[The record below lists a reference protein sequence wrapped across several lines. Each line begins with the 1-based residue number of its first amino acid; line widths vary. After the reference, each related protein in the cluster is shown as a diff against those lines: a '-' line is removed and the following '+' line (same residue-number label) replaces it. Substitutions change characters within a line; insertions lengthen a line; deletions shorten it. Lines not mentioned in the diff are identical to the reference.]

1 MTNTYRMRI
10 ILYAALI
17 SLALPGCGSRTT
29 SEQTETTAGA
39 DSAVTDSAAA
49 PAATPAGGCYRQI
62 TGRDSTLLRLVI
74 EGSAVTGELAVLPF
88 EKDRA
93 RGPLRGTLAGNQ
105 VRADWQRSGE
115 GVTEP
120 YEVVFSFRGDTV
132 TWREGERVRREGKW
146 VLKDSAQGYTY
157 VLVRATCA

>member
-1 MTNTYRMRI
+1 MTNPMRI
-10 ILYAALI
+10 IPYVVLI
-17 SLALPGCGSRTT
+17 SLALHGCGSRTAP
-29 SEQTETTAGA
+29 EETGTAAAA
-39 DSAVTDSAAA
+39 DPAATDSAAA
-49 PAATPAGGCYRQI
+49 PAPAGGCYQQVA
-62 TGRDSTLLRLVI
+62 GRDSTLLRLVV

-93 RGPLRGTLAGNQ
+93 RGPIRGTLAGNQ

-120 YEVVFSFRGDTV
+120 YEVVFSLRGDTV

-146 VLKDSAQGYTY
+146 VLKDSARGYTY
-157 VLVRATCA
+157 VLVRATCR